1 MRHIVHYIFVK
12 TRFYSINKIL
22 QKAFSNV
29 VCPKECN
36 HYFFRL
42 YILFLNESFQIIDNP
57 SNFVFPSVG
66 PVLYYQ
72 FARGLIFP

>member
-1 MRHIVHYIFVK
+1 MSYVQR
-12 TRFYSINKIL
+12 
-22 QKAFSNV
+22 NV
-29 VCPKECN
+29 III